1 MVTITIKKV
10 ESKKDLNRF
19 IKFPWKIYKGDPHWV
34 PPLLL
39 DVKKLLNKKKNP
51 FFLHSEA
58 DLFLA
63 EKDGRIVGRI
73 AAILNNNHN
82 DFQKEKT
89 AFFGFF
95 ESINDQKVSDK
106 LFETVKNWAQ
116 QKGMD
121 LLRGPMNF
129 TINDTCSLLIEGF
142 DSSPVI
148 MMTYNPEYYI
158 NLLTEAGFH
167 NAKTLLAYDFSSDLQ
182 IPERFI
188 KFANRVLRD
197 KELNIRKI
205 NMKKL
210 NDEIKIVRDIFNNA
224 WETNWGF
231 VPLTKEETVFLA
243 EDLKTGIDPDIVFI
257 AEVNGE
263 PAAFAL
269 TLPDYN
275 EILKNINGRLLPFGI
290 FKLLLGKKKIK
301 RVRVII
307 LGVSKKYQK
316 KRGLAP
322 ALYYETYRRGINKG
336 YQLGE
341 FSWILEDNILI
352 NRAMEGLGAKV
363 YKKYAIFE
371 SKL

>member
-1 MVTITIKKV
+1 VAEIKIRKV
-10 ESKKDLNRF
+10 ASSKDLNSF
-19 IKFPWKIYKGDPHWV
+19 IKLPWKIYKNDPHWV
-34 PPLLL
+34 PPLLI

-63 EKDGRIVGRI
+63 EKDGEIVGRI

-82 DFQKEKT
+82 KYHNEKT

-95 ESINDQKVSDK
+95 ESINDQEISNK
-106 LFETVKNWAQ
+106 LFETAKNWAK

-121 LLRGPMNF
+121 TMRGPTNF
-129 TINDTCSLLIEGF
+129 TINDTCALLLEGF

-148 MMTYNPEYYI
+148 MMPYNPKYYI
-158 NLLTEAGFH
+158 DLLEQAGFQ
-167 NAKTLLAYDFSSDLQ
+167 NAKTLLAYHFTADMP

-188 KFANRVLRD
+188 KFADRVLQD
-197 KELNIRKI
+197 KELKIRNI
-205 NMKKL
+205 NLKKL
-210 NDEIKIVRDIFNNA
+210 DDEIKLVRDIFNNA
-224 WETNWGF
+224 WEGNWGF
-231 VPLTKEETVFLA
+231 VPLTEEETEFLA
-243 EDLKTGIDPDIVFI
+243 EDMKAGIDPDIVFM

-263 PAAFAL
+263 PAGFSL

-275 EILKNINGRLLPFGI
+275 VIFKKINGRLFPFGL
-290 FKLLLGKKKIK
+290 FKLLMGKNKIK

-307 LGVSKKYQK
+307 LGVTKKYQK

-322 ALYYETYRRGINKG
+322 ALYYETYLRGKNKG
-336 YQLGE
+336 YQEGE
-341 FSWILEDNILI
+341 FSWILEDNVLM

-363 YKKYAIFE
+363 YKKYAFFE